1 MQEKIIDVID
11 PLSALHEN
19 NSIMFES
26 LEDETLNLDRVT
38 IVALFGSVGSRDI
51 CPSFSK
57 PREQVLAKLDPVPA
71 SLADEH
77 FPDSGNQLF
86 WYAFET
92 HLKIRSENAIL
103 VADA

>member
-38 IVALFGSVGSRDI
+38 IVALFGSVGSS
-51 CPSFSK
+51 SFSK
-57 PREQVLAKLDPVPA
+57 PREQVLANLDPVPA

-86 WYAFET
+86 WYVFET